1 CLPARPA
8 GVGRGRLGRGPR
20 SAPARAG
27 LTCAGLLVLTCA
39 GLLVL
44 TGADRGARPGP
55 AAGAL
60 PGLRGIPGPGRLVAV
75 TAGPR
80 PALRQAGAGAALAA
94 AAAVPATVAVR
105 AVTARAGGL

>member
-55 AAGAL
+55 AAGGL
-60 PGLRGIPGPGRLVAV
+60 PGLRGIPGPGRVFAGH
-75 TAGPR
+75 AGPR
-80 PALRQAGAGAALAA
+80 PALR
-94 AAAVPATVAVR
+94 P
-105 AVTARAGGL
+105 ARAGARPAPPAAAPAT